1 VKNSNRSCLD
11 VGGGKKWYWS
21 QRSLQQELQGIGQVN
36 SGPVSQMPSSVV
48 ACFTAVP
55 FEFSRVRP
63 LMPTKS
69 FLPGLILV
77 FCAVPS
83 LCSVAAERSAP
94 AQSNSASTTLIET
107 ASRQYE
113 NGQLDQAAATLERA
127 LHIQPNNP
135 ATLHY
140 LGVLRLQQGQYQQ
153 AETLAAR
160 SNIRVGRNVE
170 LRNRNFQLIQAA
182 QQAQSSGTPP
192 NAKEDVVAVQK
203 GLEEEAQRRREA
215 EVAVAEQS
223 TPDTG
228 NDAGNLARAE
238 AYRGLDAPS
247 AGRAGPEG
255 KLQMANVEPER
266 AYAEV
271 EIPRGHMPRPG
282 KCRIWF
288 PDRPAGHQPAPGK
301 CKKLRH
307 RVPPGAYLVR
317 G

>member
-1 VKNSNRSCLD
+1 MDDGVVKKILVTVAVAAGTPGYWTGQLGPCI
-11 VGGGKKWYWS
+11 GKAE
-21 QRSLQQELQGIGQVN
+21 QRC
-36 SGPVSQMPSSVV
+36 GPFYGSAVRDQSS
-48 ACFTAVP
+48 P
-55 FEFSRVRP
+55 P

-77 FCAVPS
+77 FCAVAS
-83 LCSVAAERSAP
+83 LCSVAAERRAP
-94 AQSNSASTTLIET
+94 AQSNSASTNLIET

-113 NGQLDQAAATLERA
+113 NGQLDQASATLERA

-160 SNIRVGRNVE
+160 SNIRVGRNIE

-192 NAKEDVVAVQK
+192 SAKVDLVAAQK
-203 GLEEEAQRRREA
+203 RLEVETQRRSEA
-215 EVAVAEQS
+215 EMGVAEQF
-223 TPDTG
+223 TQDTG
-228 NDAGNLARAE
+228 RNAGNFAGAKADRE
-238 AYRGLDAPS
+238 LDSPT
-247 AGRAGPEG
+247 AGRPQPEG
-255 KLQMANVEPER
+255 KLQMASVEPES
-266 AYAEV
+266 AFDEV
-271 EIPRGHMPRPG
+271 EIPRGHLPPPG

-288 PDRPAGHQPAPGK
+288 PDRPPGHQPPPGK
-301 CKKLRH
+301 CKKLRY
-307 RVPPGAYLVR
+307 RVPSGAYLVH

>member
-1 VKNSNRSCLD
+1 L
-11 VGGGKKWYWS
+11 
-21 QRSLQQELQGIGQVN
+21 
-36 SGPVSQMPSSVV
+36 
-48 ACFTAVP
+48 A
-55 FEFSRVRP
+55 
-63 LMPTKS
+63 
-69 FLPGLILV
+69 
-77 FCAVPS
+77 FCAVAS
-83 LCSVAAERSAP
+83 FCSVAAERTAP

-113 NGQLDQAAATLERA
+113 SGQLDQAAATLERA

-160 SNIRVGRNVE
+160 SNMRVGRNVE

-182 QQAQSSGTPP
+182 QQAQASGTPP
-192 NAKEDVVAVQK
+192 NAKEDLVAVQK
-203 GLEEEAQRRREA
+203 GLEEETQKRREA
-215 EVAVAEQS
+215 EMAVVEQS
-223 TPDTG
+223 TLDTG
-228 NDAGNLARAE
+228 RAE
-238 AYRGLDAPS
+238 TDRVSDATT
-247 AGRAGPEG
+247 ADRAGPEG
-255 KLQMANVEPER
+255 KLQMADVEPGR

-271 EIPRGHMPRPG
+271 EIPRGHMPPPG

-288 PDRPAGHQPAPGK
+288 PDRPPGHQPAPGK

-307 RVPPGAYLVR
+307 RVPSGAYLVR

>member
-1 VKNSNRSCLD
+1 
-11 VGGGKKWYWS
+11 
-21 QRSLQQELQGIGQVN
+21 
-36 SGPVSQMPSSVV
+36 MPN
-48 ACFTAVP
+48 
-55 FEFSRVRP
+55 
-63 LMPTKS
+63 KS
-69 FLPGLILV
+69 FPPVLILV
-77 FCAVPS
+77 FCAVAS
-83 LCSVAAERSAP
+83 FSAVAAERRTP

-160 SNIRVGRNVE
+160 SNMRVGNNVQ

-203 GLEEEAQRRREA
+203 GLEEETQRRREA
-215 EVAVAEQS
+215 EVAVVGQS
-223 TPDTG
+223 TADSG
-228 NDAGNLARAE
+228 REAGNFITAE
-238 AYRGLDAPS
+238 ANRVSDVPT
-247 AGRAGPEG
+247 AGRVGAEG
-255 KLQMANVEPER
+255 QLQMANVGSEQ

-271 EIPRGHMPRPG
+271 EIPRGHMPPPG

-288 PDRPAGHQPAPGK
+288 PDRPPGHQPKPGK
-301 CKKLRH
+301 CKKLRY
-307 RVPPGAYLVR
+307 RVPSGAYLVR

>member
-1 VKNSNRSCLD
+1 MV
-11 VGGGKKWYWS
+11 
-21 QRSLQQELQGIGQVN
+21 
-36 SGPVSQMPSSVV
+36 
-48 ACFTAVP
+48 CFTAVP
-55 FEFSRVRP
+55 SEFTRVHP

-69 FLPGLILV
+69 FLPGLLLV
-77 FCAVPS
+77 CCAVAS
-83 LCSVAAERSAP
+83 LCSSAAERRAP

-153 AETLAAR
+153 AETLAVR
-160 SNIRVGRNVE
+160 SNMRVGRNIE

-182 QQAQSSGTPP
+182 QARSSGISP
-192 NAKEDVVAVQK
+192 
-203 GLEEEAQRRREA
+203 
-215 EVAVAEQS
+215 
-223 TPDTG
+223 
-228 NDAGNLARAE
+228 
-238 AYRGLDAPS
+238 
-247 AGRAGPEG
+247 GRAGPEG
-255 KLQMANVEPER
+255 QLQMVNVEPEP
-266 AYAEV
+266 AYGEV
-271 EIPRGHMPRPG
+271 EMPRGLMPPPG

-288 PDRPAGHQPAPGK
+288 PDRPPGHQPAPGK

-307 RVPPGAYLVR
+307 RVPSGAYLVR

>member
-1 VKNSNRSCLD
+1 
-11 VGGGKKWYWS
+11 
-21 QRSLQQELQGIGQVN
+21 
-36 SGPVSQMPSSVV
+36 
-48 ACFTAVP
+48 
-55 FEFSRVRP
+55 
-63 LMPTKS
+63 MPTKS

-77 FCAVPS
+77 FCAVAS
-83 LCSVAAERSAP
+83 FCSVAAERRAP

-140 LGVLRLQQGQYQQ
+140 LGVLRLQQGEYQQ
-153 AETLAAR
+153 AETLAVR
-160 SNIRVGRNVE
+160 SNMRVGRNVE

-192 NAKEDVVAVQK
+192 NAKEDLVAVQK
-203 GLEEEAQRRREA
+203 GLEEETQRRREVEMA
-215 EVAVAEQS
+215 AVEQS

-228 NDAGNLARAE
+228 RAAGNFVSAE
-238 AYRGLDAPS
+238 TDRVSDAPTAS
-247 AGRAGPEG
+247 RAGLEG

-271 EIPRGHMPRPG
+271 EIPRGHMPPPG

-288 PDRPAGHQPAPGK
+288 PDRPPGHQPAPGK
-301 CKKLRH
+301 CKKLRD
-307 RVPPGAYLVR
+307 RVPSGAYLVR
-317 G
+317 GF